1 LFFVTKKGTVKKT
14 SLDEFSKP
22 RKGGIIA
29 LGLTDDDELINVDWT
44 DGNKKIII
52 ATEQG
57 MAVHFDEKDV
67 RPMGRTARGVIGIKL
82 KRHDNVVGAV
92 VAEAKKTLLTV
103 TEKGY
108 GKRTPIED
116 YRLISRGGVGVINIK
131 VTDKNGK
138 AVAIK
143 SVADDDEI
151 ILISQ
156 NGIVIRTA
164 AKGISIV
171 GRATQGV
178 RVMRLESKDKLVAAA
193 KIAQEEI

>member
-1 LFFVTKKGTVKKT
+1 VTKKGTVKKT
-14 SLDEFSKP
+14 SLEEFSKP

-29 LGLTDDDELINVDWT
+29 LSLTPDDELISVDWT

-82 KRHDNVVGAV
+82 KKNDNVIGAV
-92 VAEAKKTLLTV
+92 VAEENKTVLTI

-108 GKRTPIED
+108 GKRTPTSE
-116 YRLISRGGVGVINIK
+116 YRLTSRGGVGVINIK

-138 AVAIK
+138 AVTIK
-143 SVADDDEI
+143 SVNEDDEI

-156 NGIVIRTA
+156 HGIIIRTA
-164 AKGISIV
+164 AKGISRV

-178 RVMRLESKDKLVAAA
+178 KVMKLDPTDKLVAAA
-193 KIAQEEI
+193 KIAKEEIE